1 MRLEELIQIIRES
14 SNEDW
19 NVIESNTLLSNV
31 TTDDNNTVYADYHTN
46 RAAYRPGLSIG
57 LAWGLNCN
65 ENFYEQW
72 ANCHPDPQA
81 SSHFLDIFYN
91 GMLVERIIYVV
102 IDGGRSY
109 MPLPHREMNEN
120 HETIGWYVT
129 HEEYEFF
136 ELFNSLQS
144 FDTQYNSYL
153 RSSGI
158 EVR

>member
-1 MRLEELIQIIRES
+1 MRLEELIQIISES
-14 SNEDW
+14 SSEDW
-19 NVIESNTLLSNV
+19 NVMEYNTLLSNV
-31 TTDDNNTVYADYHTN
+31 TTDDNNVVYADYHTN
-46 RAAYRPGLSIG
+46 RAAYRPNVSIG
-57 LAWGLNCN
+57 LAWGLNHN
-65 ENFYEQW
+65 TDFHEQW
-72 ANCHPDPQA
+72 ANCHPDINA
-81 SSHFLDIFYN
+81 SSHYLDTFYN

-120 HETIGWYVT
+120 HETTGWYIIR
-129 HEEYEFF
+129 EEYEFF
-136 ELFNSLQS
+136 QLFNSLQS